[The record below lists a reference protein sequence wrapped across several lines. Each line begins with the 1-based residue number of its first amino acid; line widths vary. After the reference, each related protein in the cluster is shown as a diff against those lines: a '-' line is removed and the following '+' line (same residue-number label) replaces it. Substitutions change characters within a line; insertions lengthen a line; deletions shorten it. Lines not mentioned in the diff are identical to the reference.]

1 MSRLTIGI
9 VLAASLGSSGA
20 ARAQSQPDIAARE
33 NEEGK
38 ELMFGG
44 KYSEASA
51 KFRDAV
57 ARVPEAKYFFN
68 LCTSLYQEG
77 KFGEALT
84 ACNAVDKN
92 NPDDKLRGKT
102 AKLVDKLKVE
112 AKGQGIDLQPAGGG
126 GGDPNL
132 ADSHPPVGNPA
143 GDPNHVDAGTGPGP
157 TGPGAGPGNTPPP
170 QRPAYAVGK
179 PPSQGL
185 FTGSA
190 PEHNYTWSLGVDFF
204 GGGANIGQSG
214 VYGTASGGIRFKGDY
229 IVAPAARF
237 GLQGYLQ
244 VTDIGAGDGASRTAV
259 GNLTIFDIGLAAY
272 KHLCVGGRL
281 CLTPLAGIQLAM
293 MDPNQDQGTGSQ
305 TFNYAAA
312 GLRAEINASFAFGN
326 RYEYVL
332 QAMLGVNAYSAVLAE
347 PNDGVSPTA
356 MDLGLD
362 KGGGAGYAG
371 LGFTYRFD
379 TPFGQA
385 PFVTLE

>member
-1 MSRLTIGI
+1 MSRLVII
-9 VLAASLGSSGA
+9 VVAISLASSGYA
-20 ARAQSQPDIAARE
+20 HAQAQVDIAARE

-38 ELMFGG
+38 DLMFGG
-44 KYSEASA
+44 RYAEASA

-84 ACNAVDKN
+84 ACNAVEKN
-92 NPDDKLRGKT
+92 NPDDKLHGKT
-102 AKLVDKLKVE
+102 TKLVDKIKVE
-112 AKGQGIDLQPAGGG
+112 AKGQGIDLQPTGGG
-126 GGDPNL
+126 GGDQNL
-132 ADSHPPVGNPA
+132 TDPAHVPDGNPNVT
-143 GDPNHVDAGTGPGP
+143 GPTGPGP
-157 TGPGAGPGNTPPP
+157 TGPGGTVPTGTRP
-170 QRPAYAVGK
+170 QQPYAVGR
-179 PPSQGL
+179 PPTQGL

-190 PEHNYTWSLGVDFF
+190 PEHNYTWSLGVDLF
-204 GGGANIGQSG
+204 GGGANIGQPG

-229 IVAPAARF
+229 IVSPASRV
-237 GLQGYLQ
+237 GVQGYLQ
-244 VTDIGAGDGASRTAV
+244 ITNIGAGNGMSTTAV
-259 GNLTIFDIGLAAY
+259 GNLDIFDVGIAAY

-281 CLTPLAGIQLAM
+281 CLTPLGGVSLAM

-305 TFNYAAA
+305 TFNYAAL
-312 GLRAEINASFAFGN
+312 GLRGEINASFAFGS

-332 QAMLGVNAYSAVLAE
+332 QVMLGVNYYSRVLAE
-347 PNDGVSPTA
+347 PTDGISPTA

-362 KGGGAGYAG
+362 KGGPAGYFG
-371 LGFTYRFD
+371 VGFTYRFN